1 MPPNPLAAD
10 LDEIVSLAEPWLRR
24 LAGER
29 LFITGGTGFFGRWL
43 LEALTWADDRLDLRL
58 RITVLSRDPETFT
71 RRASALATHHALDWW
86 RGDVRDFTPPPG
98 SFPFVIHAA
107 TAASE
112 QLNRTQ
118 PLLMFDTITSGTRHV
133 LEFAD
138 RAGCAA
144 MLLTSSGAV
153 YGPQPTHIERLDEN
167 HAGAPDPNSPA
178 SAYGEGKR
186 AAEFLC
192 AASGLP
198 VKIARGFAFVGP
210 FLPFDAHFAVGNF
223 MRDLLHGRPIEI
235 QGDGT
240 PYRSYLYAGD
250 LVVWLLAV
258 LLDGQPNRPYNVG
271 SDVAVS
277 IADLARAVA
286 TAGGDD
292 RVRIQGAPSGQP
304 PTRYV
309 PSITR
314 ARDELGLEVWTPL
327 DQALQ
332 RTLRWARAQDPSF
345 ERTPNIHAI
354 QADAS

>member
-1 MPPNPLAAD
+1 MSLNPLAAD
-10 LDEIVSLAEPWLRR
+10 LDDIVSRAEPWLRR

-118 PLLMFDTITSGTRHV
+118 PLLMFDTITSGTRRV

-138 RAGCAA
+138 RAGCVA

-153 YGPQPTHIERLDEN
+153 YGPQPTHIERVDEN
-167 HAGAPDPNSPA
+167 HPGAPSPNSPA

-210 FLPFDAHFAVGNF
+210 FLPLDAHFAVGNF
-223 MRDLLHGRPIEI
+223 IRDLLHGKPIEI
-235 QGDGT
+235 HGDGT
-240 PYRSYLYAGD
+240 PYRSYLYAAD

-277 IADLARAVA
+277 IAELAHAVA
-286 TAGGDD
+286 ATGGDD
-292 RVRIQGAPSGQP
+292 RVRVQGTPSGQP

-309 PSITR
+309 PSIAR

-327 DQALQ
+327 DQALR
-332 RTLRWARAQDPSF
+332 RTLCWAREHDPSID
-345 ERTPNIHAI
+345 RLPDIHAI
-354 QADAS
+354 PADAS